1 MTKDLP
7 ETELPSIKI
16 NGHYIKELF
25 FDNKNSPA
33 SFVQQKE
40 PPKIEI
46 AINFNNRS
54 LQDNLYEVFLIV
66 KVQANS
72 MDEGNLNLFDVKLAY
87 AGLFTINNVED
98 EEQKE
103 AILMIHCPT
112 LLFPYARRVL
122 SDLTRDGGFQPIMLE
137 HMDFAAL
144 HAQRKLQK
152 EKLAT
157 DSVAVN

>member
-1 MTKDLP
+1 MKKDLP
-7 ETELPSIKI
+7 QTELPSITL
-16 NGHYIKELF
+16 NGHYIKELT
-25 FDNKNSPA
+25 FDNINSPA
-33 SFVQQKE
+33 SFLQQNE
-40 PPKIEI
+40 SPKVEI

-54 LQDNLYEVFLIV
+54 ISDNLYEVFLIV

-87 AGLFTINNVED
+87 AGLFTINNVID
-98 EEQKE
+98 DEQKE
-103 AILMIHCPT
+103 SILMIHCPT

-157 DSVAVN
+157 DDVAVN